1 MSRLVFKQ
9 LYIFSIHEKRAKKID
24 FIDGVN
30 VVTSDKENG
39 SKKGKSTLMKSLY
52 HSLGADCRFSKKF
65 EADEKVFILHF
76 FIDDMLYIIY
86 RAGRLFKLFDQNH
99 DLLVY
104 TNNRHELANQLKKY
118 FNFAVKLKNKNNEV
132 EIAAPAFNY
141 ILYFL
146 DQDYYQGSKFDSFKG
161 LQEYSEYK
169 KNLLFYHL
177 GLIDDKYFDLEK
189 EKSILNKEKVLTQG
203 NLDVNNNVLEKIN
216 SKLSMMDYSTE
227 IDSLNNELEL
237 ISKEYNDYTQALS
250 NIKAKIIELKNE
262 KLDITQSIKSL
273 KKLNY
278 KNNKDIKIINNNNR
292 CPYCH
297 SNIDREN
304 GLLVEKYN
312 ANEDI
317 VFLLNDLSNSLEI
330 VNKKIS
336 DKMNEYKSVLDKLDL
351 IKNRINIKQGTV
363 RDIVKKE
370 GLLQVRE
377 EINKDK
383 LVDLNELDTIT
394 KNLKLNRKEL
404 TKYNNRSKQLDNDY
418 LKLIDDYKVKYS
430 LKELDNMNISSV
442 CSSVE
447 LHGSSKC
454 LITVIW
460 FSILLQLKDK
470 YNPNAIK
477 FPRVFDSP
485 NNIEADDQTL
495 EAVMDFLLLNKTMN
509 NQLIVSTLGFE
520 KIKHRYSEDINIIE
534 LDNEKYKLLNENDY
548 NKYYKY
554 LFKLASINK
563 DI

>member
-1 MSRLVFKQ
+1 MSKLVFKE

-24 FIDGVN
+24 FVDGVN
-30 VVTSDKENG
+30 IISSNKENG

-52 HSLGADCRFSKKF
+52 HSLGADCKFSKKF
-65 EADEKVFILHF
+65 DADEKVFILQF
-76 FIDDMLYIIY
+76 YIDGKLYIIY
-86 RAGRLFKLFDQNH
+86 RAGRLFKLFNQND

-104 TNNRHELANQLKKY
+104 TNNRHELAKQLKEY
-118 FNFAVKLKNKNNEV
+118 FNFAVKLKNQNNEI
-132 EIAAPAFNY
+132 EIASPAYNY

-146 DQDYYQGSKFDSFKG
+146 DQDYYQGSKFESFKG
-161 LQEYSEYK
+161 LQEYSDYK

-189 EKSILNKEKVLTQG
+189 EKSTLNKKKILTQG
-203 NLDVNNNVLEKIN
+203 KLDLNNNVLEKIN

-227 IDSLNNELEL
+227 IDTLNNELEL

-250 NIKAKIIELKNE
+250 KIKMKIIELKNE

-273 KKLNY
+273 KKLNN
-278 KNNKDIKIINNNNR
+278 KNNKDIKIINNNR

-297 SNIDREN
+297 SNIDRGN

-317 VFLLNDLSNSLEI
+317 VFLLNDLFNSLEI

-336 DKMNEYKSVLDKLDL
+336 DKMNEYKSVLDKLNL

-404 TKYNNRSKQLDNDY
+404 TKYNNRSKQLDKDY

-485 NNIEADDQTL
+485 NNTEADDQTL
-495 EAVMDFLLLNKTMN
+495 EAVMDFLLLNKNMN

>member
-1 MSRLVFKQ
+1 M
-9 LYIFSIHEKRAKKID
+9 
-24 FIDGVN
+24 
-30 VVTSDKENG
+30 
-39 SKKGKSTLMKSLY
+39 
-52 HSLGADCRFSKKF
+52 
-65 EADEKVFILHF
+65 
-76 FIDDMLYIIY
+76 
-86 RAGRLFKLFDQNH
+86 
-99 DLLVY
+99 
-104 TNNRHELANQLKKY
+104 
-118 FNFAVKLKNKNNEV
+118 
-132 EIAAPAFNY
+132 
-141 ILYFL
+141 
-146 DQDYYQGSKFDSFKG
+146 
-161 LQEYSEYK
+161 
-169 KNLLFYHL
+169 FYHL

-227 IDSLNNELEL
+227 IDTLNNELEL

-278 KNNKDIKIINNNNR
+278 KNNKDIKIINNNR

-336 DKMNEYKSVLDKLDL
+336 DKMHEYKNVLDNLDL
-351 IKNRINIKQGTV
+351 IKNRINIKEGTV

-383 LVDLNELDTIT
+383 LVNLNELDTIT

-495 EAVMDFLLLNKTMN
+495 EAVMDFLLLNKNMN

-534 LDNEKYKLLNENDY
+534 LDNEKYKLLNEKDY

-563 DI
+563 DM

>member
-1 MSRLVFKQ
+1 MSKLVFKE

-24 FIDGVN
+24 FVDGVN
-30 VVTSDKENG
+30 IISSNKENG

-52 HSLGADCRFSKKF
+52 HSLGADCKFSKKF
-65 EADEKVFILHF
+65 DADEKVFILQF
-76 FIDDMLYIIY
+76 YIDDKLYIIY
-86 RAGRLFKLFDQNH
+86 RAGRLFKLFDQND

-104 TNNRHELANQLKKY
+104 TNNRHELAKQLKEY
-118 FNFAVKLKNKNNEV
+118 FNFAVKLKNKNNEI
-132 EIAAPAFNY
+132 EIASPAYNY

-146 DQDYYQGSKFDSFKG
+146 DQDYYQGSKFDSFNG

-177 GLIDDKYFDLEK
+177 GLIDDTYFDLEK

-227 IDSLNNELEL
+227 IDSLTNELEL

-278 KNNKDIKIINNNNR
+278 KNNKDIKIINNNR

-404 TKYNNRSKQLDNDY
+404 TKYNNRSKQLNNDY

-495 EAVMDFLLLNKTMN
+495 EAVMDFLLLNKNMN

>member
-1 MSRLVFKQ
+1 M
-9 LYIFSIHEKRAKKID
+9 
-24 FIDGVN
+24 
-30 VVTSDKENG
+30 
-39 SKKGKSTLMKSLY
+39 
-52 HSLGADCRFSKKF
+52 
-65 EADEKVFILHF
+65 
-76 FIDDMLYIIY
+76 
-86 RAGRLFKLFDQNH
+86 
-99 DLLVY
+99 
-104 TNNRHELANQLKKY
+104 
-118 FNFAVKLKNKNNEV
+118 
-132 EIAAPAFNY
+132 
-141 ILYFL
+141 
-146 DQDYYQGSKFDSFKG
+146 
-161 LQEYSEYK
+161 
-169 KNLLFYHL
+169 
-177 GLIDDKYFDLEK
+177 
-189 EKSILNKEKVLTQG
+189 
-203 NLDVNNNVLEKIN
+203 
-216 SKLSMMDYSTE
+216 
-227 IDSLNNELEL
+227 
-237 ISKEYNDYTQALS
+237 
-250 NIKAKIIELKNE
+250 
-262 KLDITQSIKSL
+262 
-273 KKLNY
+273 
-278 KNNKDIKIINNNNR
+278 
-292 CPYCH
+292 
-297 SNIDREN
+297 
-304 GLLVEKYN
+304 
-312 ANEDI
+312 
-317 VFLLNDLSNSLEI
+317 
-330 VNKKIS
+330 NKKIS
-336 DKMNEYKSVLDKLDL
+336 DKMNEYKSVLDKLDF

-383 LVDLNELDTIT
+383 LVDLSELDTIT
-394 KNLKLNRKEL
+394 KNLKSNRKEL
-404 TKYNNRSKQLDNDY
+404 TKYNNRSKQLDDDY

-495 EAVMDFLLLNKTMN
+495 EAVMDFLLLNKNMN

>member
-1 MSRLVFKQ
+1 MSRLVFKR

-24 FIDGVN
+24 FVDGVN
-30 VVTSDKENG
+30 IISSNKENG

-52 HSLGADCRFSKKF
+52 HSLGADCKFSKKF
-65 EADEKVFILHF
+65 DADEKVFILQF
-76 FIDDMLYIIY
+76 YIDGKLYIIY
-86 RAGRLFKLFDQNH
+86 RAGRLLKLFDQND

-104 TNNRHELANQLKKY
+104 TNNRHELAKQLKEY
-118 FNFAVKLKNKNNEV
+118 FNFAVKLKNKNNEI
-132 EIAAPAFNY
+132 EIASPAYNY

-146 DQDYYQGSKFDSFKG
+146 DQDYYQGSKFDSFNG
-161 LQEYSEYK
+161 LKEYSDYK

-189 EKSILNKEKVLTQG
+189 EKSILNKNKVLTQG
-203 NLDVNNNVLEKIN
+203 KLDVNNNVLEKIN

-227 IDSLNNELEL
+227 IDTLNDELEL
-237 ISKEYNDYTQALS
+237 ISKEYYDYTQALS
-250 NIKAKIIELKNE
+250 NIKSKIIELKNE

-273 KKLNY
+273 KRLNN
-278 KNNKDIKIINNNNR
+278 KNKKDIKIINDNR
-292 CPYCH
+292 CLYCH

-304 GLLVEKYN
+304 SLLVEKYN
-312 ANEDI
+312 ADEDI
-317 VFLLNDLSNSLEI
+317 VFLLNDLSNSLEK

-336 DKMNEYKSVLDKLDL
+336 DKMNEYKSVLDKFDL

-383 LVDLNELDTIT
+383 LVDLNELDNIT
-394 KNLKLNRKEL
+394 ENLKSNRKEL

-418 LKLIDDYKVKYS
+418 LKLIDNYKEKYS

-495 EAVMDFLLLNKTMN
+495 EAVMDFLLLNKYMN

-520 KIKHRYSEDINIIE
+520 KIKNRYSEDINIIE
-534 LDNEKYKLLNENDY
+534 LDNEKYNLLNENDY
-548 NKYYKY
+548 NRYYKY
-554 LFKLASINK
+554 LFKLAIINK

>member
-1 MSRLVFKQ
+1 
-9 LYIFSIHEKRAKKID
+9 
-24 FIDGVN
+24 
-30 VVTSDKENG
+30 
-39 SKKGKSTLMKSLY
+39 
-52 HSLGADCRFSKKF
+52 
-65 EADEKVFILHF
+65 
-76 FIDDMLYIIY
+76 
-86 RAGRLFKLFDQNH
+86 
-99 DLLVY
+99 
-104 TNNRHELANQLKKY
+104 
-118 FNFAVKLKNKNNEV
+118 
-132 EIAAPAFNY
+132 
-141 ILYFL
+141 
-146 DQDYYQGSKFDSFKG
+146 
-161 LQEYSEYK
+161 
-169 KNLLFYHL
+169 
-177 GLIDDKYFDLEK
+177 
-189 EKSILNKEKVLTQG
+189 
-203 NLDVNNNVLEKIN
+203 
-216 SKLSMMDYSTE
+216 MDYSTE
-227 IDSLNNELEL
+227 IDTLNNELEL

-250 NIKAKIIELKNE
+250 NIKVKIIELKNE

-278 KNNKDIKIINNNNR
+278 KNNKDIKIINNNR

-317 VFLLNDLSNSLEI
+317 VFLLNDLSNSLET

-418 LKLIDDYKVKYS
+418 LKLIDDYKEKYS

-495 EAVMDFLLLNKTMN
+495 EAVMDFLLLNKNMN

>member
-9 LYIFSIHEKRAKKID
+9 LYIFSIHEKCAKKID

-76 FIDDMLYIIY
+76 YIDDMLYIIY

-132 EIAAPAFNY
+132 EIASPAFNY

-161 LQEYSEYK
+161 LQEYSDYK

-189 EKSILNKEKVLTQG
+189 EKSSLNKKKILTQEK
-203 NLDVNNNVLEKIN
+203 LDLNNNVLEKIN

-227 IDSLNNELEL
+227 MDTLNNELEL
-237 ISKEYNDYTQALS
+237 ISKEYNDYTQTLS
-250 NIKAKIIELKNE
+250 KIKTKIIELKNE

-273 KKLNY
+273 KKLNL
-278 KNNKDIKIINNNNR
+278 KNNKDIKIINNNR

-404 TKYNNRSKQLDNDY
+404 TKYNNRSKQLNNDY

-495 EAVMDFLLLNKTMN
+495 EAVMDFLLLNKNMN